1 MRVVLEKLTRRET
14 LTDDNLQLLFRQIAE
29 LERRAQDRQGKPACN
44 ALLADAA
51 EVRAFVSGH
60 ATRDGTERIM
70 GRSGKGSIGFYR
82 AVQDICLSS
91 VGIGTFRGAIDA
103 ETDASYAAAVH
114 AALGLGVNIVDT
126 SLNYR
131 QQHSERAVGTGLRR
145 HFEMSGGRRDEIVVC
160 TKGGYLVAG
169 AVTPGTLE
177 AEEIVSGTHSMAP
190 SFLSDQID
198 RSRRN
203 LGLETIDVYYL
214 HNPEVQLRTVD
225 VKTFMARIGAAFE
238 KLEGAVSD
246 GLIRYYGTAT
256 WNGYRDGTLALSTL
270 AEIARRIAGEN
281 HHFRFVQMPF
291 NLCMQEAIRPLLGF
305 AGSFVDLAAELGIAV
320 IASAPLLQGRLSRD
334 LPHEL
339 AKMLPAL
346 VTDCQRAIQ
355 FARSAPGITS
365 ALVGMRTAEHVAD
378 SLRIAGIAP
387 LTPAEYKH
395 LQSAGF

>member
-1 MRVVLEKLTRRET
+1 MLDQDQKQVGLADLETVGRNSSRLLHPGLRVVLEKLTRRET

-246 GLIRYYGTAT
+246 GLI
-256 WNGYRDGTLALSTL
+256 
-270 AEIARRIAGEN
+270 
-281 HHFRFVQMPF
+281 
-291 NLCMQEAIRPLLGF
+291 
-305 AGSFVDLAAELGIAV
+305 
-320 IASAPLLQGRLSRD
+320 
-334 LPHEL
+334 
-339 AKMLPAL
+339 
-346 VTDCQRAIQ
+346 
-355 FARSAPGITS
+355 
-365 ALVGMRTAEHVAD
+365 
-378 SLRIAGIAP
+378 
-387 LTPAEYKH
+387 
-395 LQSAGF
+395 